1 MCMETD
7 LYSARQWI
15 TAMSDDKKITKHD
28 TDNFE
33 IYARGVKNAL
43 D

>member
-1 MCMETD
+1 MKTES
-7 LYSARQWI
+7 YSARQWI